1 MGHCEWSERGRGA
14 PPSASTVRLVTLAPR
29 PMRIE
34 TGISMLAAHS
44 GGKRGMSVWPSNYC
58 QVTMP
63 MAPVGHRVEIVE
75 QCSDDLKPRT
85 DSTATCLDCR
95 WLGLSRGGRAQPSVT
110 RARTFR
116 GRTGSRTVR
125 AIPPPRRRTSL
136 RTTGGIESSA
146 H

>member
-1 MGHCEWSERGRGA
+1 MGHCESSERGRGA
-14 PPSASTVRLVTLAPR
+14 AVGFDR
-29 PMRIE
+29 PFGHSRTTSDE
-34 TGISMLAAHS
+34 NRKWNLNVAAAQS
-44 GGKRGMSVWPSNYC
+44 GGKRGMSVWPSDYC
-58 QVTMP
+58 QVTMLI
-63 MAPVGHRVEIVE
+63 APVGHRVEIVE